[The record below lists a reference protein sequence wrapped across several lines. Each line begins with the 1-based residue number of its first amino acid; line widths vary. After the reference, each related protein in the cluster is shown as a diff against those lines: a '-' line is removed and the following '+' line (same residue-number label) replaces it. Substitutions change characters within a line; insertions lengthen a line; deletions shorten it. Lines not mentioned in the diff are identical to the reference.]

1 MAYTPPP
8 LRTHH
13 HYKKRDS
20 ANYHTAPNT
29 KVLSESWLVVLS
41 VAVSALFLFFLLYVI
56 LKVLQRLR
64 RSLHQGGT
72 SSDSDLE
79 EFVPRRMVVPPQFLS
94 TIPLYRYPEALE
106 VASTVKE
113 PKDPILK
120 NKGNGKQCSPNI
132 QARDI
137 AEPDDM
143 HAIYE
148 ELMPEIR
155 ECWSVDGRHGP
166 SFSQASCS
174 ICLEDFAPRT
184 SLVRELPCTHI
195 FHAECIDT
203 FLSRESCLCP
213 LCKMSVLPTSF
224 FPDQV
229 TGFLQHRGRSQKW
242 IRLERL
248 SQFLN
253 VGESSSSISS
263 RASNSTAQWL
273 NSIPTPA
280 LSHAVI
286 DGSDSGQINMTTR
299 QPSVQFPE
307 QQTLQ
312 GPEDDIADA
321 HRRELIQQRAGQ
333 LLGPPISIASG
344 RDK

>member
-1 MAYTPPP
+1 
-8 LRTHH
+8 
-13 HYKKRDS
+13 
-20 ANYHTAPNT
+20 
-29 KVLSESWLVVLS
+29 
-41 VAVSALFLFFLLYVI
+41 VI

-64 RSLHQGGT
+64 RSLHQGET

-79 EFVPRRMVVPPQFLS
+79 EFVPQRMVVPPQFLS

-106 VASTVKE
+106 VASAVKE
-113 PKDPILK
+113 PKDSMLK
-120 NKGNGKQCSPNI
+120 SKGNGKRRSPSIQASSNYET

-174 ICLEDFAPRT
+174 ICLEDFVPRT

-213 LCKMSVLPTSF
+213 LCKMSVLPASF

-229 TGFLQHRGRSQKW
+229 TGFLQHRGRWQKG

-253 VGESSSSISS
+253 MGESSSSISS
-263 RASNSTAQWL
+263 RASNSTVQWL

-280 LSHAVI
+280 LSHVVT
-286 DGSDSGQINMTTR
+286 DGPDSGQMNMTTR

-307 QQTLQ
+307 QQTSQ

-333 LLGPPISIASG
+333 LLGPPISIVSG
-344 RDK
+344 GDK